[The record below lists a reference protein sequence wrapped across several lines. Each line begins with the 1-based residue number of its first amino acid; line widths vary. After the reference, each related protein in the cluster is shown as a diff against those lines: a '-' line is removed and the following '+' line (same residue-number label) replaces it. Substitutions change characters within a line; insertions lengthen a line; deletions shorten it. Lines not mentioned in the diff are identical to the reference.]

1 MSKHYFW
8 VGEYLTVHSNMPD
21 VYKYLGAERW
31 EEALKTVETM
41 QAALDS
47 LRITCEVKLH
57 EQGLSEVRQADTS
70 TS

>member
-8 VGEYLTVHSNMPD
+8 VSEYLTVDSNMSNA
-21 VYKYLGAERW
+21 YKYLGDKRW

-47 LRITCEVKLH
+47 LRITCEVKLY
-57 EQGLSEVRQADTS
+57 EQGLSEVRQANTS